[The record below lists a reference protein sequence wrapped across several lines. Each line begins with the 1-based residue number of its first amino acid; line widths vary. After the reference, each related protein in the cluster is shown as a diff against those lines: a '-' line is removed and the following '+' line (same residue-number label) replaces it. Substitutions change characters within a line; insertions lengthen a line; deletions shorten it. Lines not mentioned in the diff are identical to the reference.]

1 MLAMNSN
8 PFVVVAFFNLWRRVD
23 LKNDFS
29 WHQMFVDGRGA
40 GREDQDNLDDIERMV
55 VDVTDHPEP
64 HPGPSRKA
72 RPAAAAQGTGDRFEF
87 SSDSDMDVAR
97 ESSSADADLEPSDES
112 IPEPKK
118 RRARQAK
125 KDLSGPETETAIEA
139 KAARKKSAGRKKAK

>member
-1 MLAMNSN
+1 
-8 PFVVVAFFNLWRRVD
+8 
-23 LKNDFS
+23 
-29 WHQMFVDGRGA
+29 MFVDGRGA